1 MRNPPD
7 EALGATDTLPSCPP
21 ASGRGPR
28 GGRPASAK
36 GDASA
41 KSHASKA
48 KAKGGNGGERVPT
61 PSPSRMREGD
71 DDAPIRKCILSGERD
86 VRPHLVRLAL
96 SPDGQILPDVRAK
109 APGRGAWIGVTRV
122 ELEAAIKK
130 GKLKGA
136 LSRAFKTGEFTIDA
150 ELPAK
155 IESALERNA
164 LDRLGLESRSGTV
177 LIGSDR
183 IEQNARQG
191 KLKALYHASDAA
203 EDGNRKL
210 DQAWRIGND
219 VEGSG
224 LRGLALPV
232 SRTILALAL
241 GRENVVHIGLTDR
254 AAAKRVSEALDRWLH
269 FIGPEPSSVSCE
281 TASQGASASPQNG
294 APPIQQASGS
304 TGTRPAVDMTEEFE

>member
-1 MRNPPD
+1 MRNPRN
-7 EALGATDTLPSCPP
+7 ETLGATDTMPSASP
-21 ASGRGPR
+21 ASGTGQ
-28 GGRPASAK
+28 GDRPASTK
-36 GDASA
+36 G
-41 KSHASKA
+41 
-48 KAKGGNGGERVPT
+48 KGGKRERAPGPPRV
-61 PSPSRMREGD
+61 REG
-71 DDAPIRKCILSGERD
+71 AEAEPIRRCILSGERD

-96 SPDGQILPDVRAK
+96 APDGQIHPDVRAK
-109 APGRGAWIGVTRV
+109 APGRGAWVGVTRV

-136 LSRAFKTGEFTIDA
+136 LARAFKTGEFTIPP
-150 ELPAK
+150 ELPAQ
-155 IESALERNA
+155 IEAALERNA

-183 IEQNARQG
+183 IEQNARSG

-224 LRGLALPV
+224 LRGLALPA

-254 AAAKRVSEALDRWLH
+254 AAARRVSEALDRWLH
-269 FIGPEPSSVSCE
+269 FIGPEPSPVSCE
-281 TASQGASASPQNG
+281 TASQGASASQQNG
-294 APPIQQASGS
+294 TSPITGASGS
-304 TGTRPAVDMTEEFE
+304 TGHSPAVDMTEEFE